1 MDADSDPNSK
11 WMSMNRKCN
20 VQSRTYGVRGGVNSG
35 GKQTSGPK
43 MNPFALDDALNTRA
57 RLGLPDAE
65 DAPAPH
71 ESTTSF
77 SYWPRAVSQ
86 RQIRI
91 RYLPSP
97 SGGSGASSS
106 SHIRRPLHK

>member
-1 MDADSDPNSK
+1 
-11 WMSMNRKCN
+11 
-20 VQSRTYGVRGGVNSG
+20 
-35 GKQTSGPK
+35 

-71 ESTTSF
+71 GSTTSF

-91 RYLPSP
+91 RYLPKP
-97 SGGSGASSS
+97 SGESGASSS
-106 SHIRRPLHK
+106 SHIRRPLHKLGTPGSPVHERLCVARRTDAGKKFPTADLTMV